1 MIRRRIVAAF
11 AGFMSLVALSLG
23 ASPVSA
29 APVSSG
35 SAPTSQQAA
44 TAAKDLVSTV
54 RYHRRGYYGR
64 SYYRRPVYYRRP
76 IYRRPVYVRPYYRP
90 VRCGVVYRRVWN
102 GYGWVSRPVRV
113 CR

>member
-44 TAAKDLVSTV
+44 EAGRELVSNAQYY
-54 RYHRRGYYGR
+54 RRRGYYGR

-76 IYRRPVYVRPYYRP
+76 IYRRPIYVRPYYRC
-90 VRCGVVYRRVWN
+90 RVVYRRVWT
-102 GYGWVSRPVRV
+102 GYGWVTRAVRV
-113 CR
+113 C